1 MAKII
6 KVVTERDIG
15 DGLIIK
21 NGKLKANVDGTT
33 IVVEGGKL
41 VAKIPEAGVDLRVNA
56 IAADKATGKL
66 KLTVAD
72 ADGGNQTTVETT
84 LAELLVVSA
93 EADNLAEV
101 KDDGIFV
108 GKAKV
113 VEAVKDPKT
122 VKALAE
128 LLKGDE
134 LQGLDGTSIGYV
146 LPKAEEAEEA
156 AA

>member
-1 MAKII
+1 MAKI

-15 DGLIIK
+15 DGLIIE
-21 NGKLKANVDGTT
+21 NGKLKANVDGVT

-41 VAKIPEAGVDLRVNA
+41 VAKIPEAGVDLRVTK
-56 IAADKATGKL
+56 IKADKATGKL
-66 KLTVAD
+66 KVTVDDGA
-72 ADGGNQTTVETT
+72 GGNEQTVETS

-101 KDDGIFV
+101 KDDGIYV

-113 VEAVKDPKT
+113 VEAVKDPET

-146 LPKAEEAEEA
+146 LPKAANAEL
-156 AA
+156 

>member
-1 MAKII
+1 MAKI
-6 KVVTERDIG
+6 KVVTERDVG
-15 DGLIIK
+15 TGLEIANQKLNVVVDDVTIK
-21 NGKLKANVDGTT
+21 IVDN
-33 IVVEGGKL
+33 KL
-41 VAKIPEAGVDLRVNA
+41 VAQIPESGVDLRVTK
-56 IAADKATGKL
+56 IKADKTTGKL
-66 KLTVAD
+66 KVTVD
-72 ADGGNQTTVETT
+72 DGAGSNEQTVETS

-113 VEAVKDPKT
+113 VEAVKDPET

-134 LQGLDGTSIGYV
+134 LQGLDGTTIGYV
-146 LPKAEEAEEA
+146 LHKAEEA

>member
-1 MAKII
+1 MAKIR
-6 KVVTERDIG
+6 VVTERDVG
-15 DGLIIK
+15 KGLEIADQKLNVVVDDVTIK
-21 NGKLKANVDGTT
+21 IVDN
-33 IVVEGGKL
+33 KL
-41 VAKIPEAGVDLRVNA
+41 VAQIPESGVDLRVTK
-56 IAADKATGKL
+56 IKADKATGKL
-66 KLTVAD
+66 KITVDDGA
-72 ADGGNQTTVETT
+72 GGNEQTVETT

-93 EADNLAEV
+93 EADNIAEV

-113 VEAVKDPKT
+113 VEILKEPET

-146 LPKAEEAEEA
+146 VRGAGTPSDA
-156 AA
+156 

>member
-1 MAKII
+1 MAKI

-15 DGLIIK
+15 KGLEIANQKLNVVVDDVTIK
-21 NGKLKANVDGTT
+21 IVDN
-33 IVVEGGKL
+33 KL
-41 VAKIPEAGVDLRVNA
+41 VAQIPEPGVDLRVNA

-72 ADGGNQTTVETT
+72 ATGGNETTVETT

-93 EADNLAEV
+93 EADNIAEV

-113 VEAVKDPKT
+113 VEAVKDPET

-128 LLKGDE
+128 LLKGDK
-134 LQGLDGTSIGYV
+134 LQGLDGTAIGYV
-146 LPKAEEAEEA
+146 LSGVGTVSDA
-156 AA
+156 

>member
-1 MAKII
+1 MAKI
-6 KVVTERDIG
+6 KVVTERDVG
-15 DGLIIK
+15 KGLEIANKKLNVVVDDVTIK
-21 NGKLKANVDGTT
+21 IVDN
-33 IVVEGGKL
+33 KL
-41 VAKIPEAGVDLRVNA
+41 VAQIPESGVDLRVNA

-113 VEAVKDPKT
+113 VEILKEPET
-122 VKALAE
+122 VKAFAE

-146 LPKAEEAEEA
+146 VRGAGTPSDA
-156 AA
+156 

>member
-1 MAKII
+1 MAKI
-6 KVVTERDIG
+6 KVVTERDVG
-15 DGLIIK
+15 KGLEIADTKLNVVVDDVTIK
-21 NGKLKANVDGTT
+21 IVDN
-33 IVVEGGKL
+33 KL
-41 VAKIPEAGVDLRVNA
+41 VAQIPESGVDLRVTA
-56 IAADKATGKL
+56 IKADKATGKL
-66 KLTVAD
+66 KVTVDDGA
-72 ADGGNQTTVETT
+72 GGNEQTIETS

-134 LQGLDGTSIGYV
+134 LQGLDGTTIGYV
-146 LPKAEEAEEA
+146 LPKAEAEAEA

>member
-1 MAKII
+1 MAKIR
-6 KVVTERDIG
+6 VVTERDIG
-15 DGLIIK
+15 KGLEIANQKLNVVVDDVTIK
-21 NGKLKANVDGTT
+21 IVDN
-33 IVVEGGKL
+33 KL
-41 VAKIPEAGVDLRVNA
+41 VAQIPETGVDLRVNA

-93 EADNLAEV
+93 EADNIAEV

-113 VEAVKDPKT
+113 VEILKEPET

-134 LQGLDGTSIGYV
+134 LQGLDGTTVGYV
-146 LPKAEEAEEA
+146 MRGAGTPSDA
-156 AA
+156 

>member
-1 MAKII
+1 MAKI

-15 DGLIIK
+15 KGLEIADQKLNVVVDDVTIK
-21 NGKLKANVDGTT
+21 IVDN
-33 IVVEGGKL
+33 KL
-41 VAKIPEAGVDLRVNA
+41 VAQIPATGVDLRVTK
-56 IAADKATGKL
+56 IKADKATGKL
-66 KLTVAD
+66 KVTVDDGA
-72 ADGGNQTTVETT
+72 GGNEQTVETS

-113 VEAVKDPKT
+113 VEAIKDPET

-134 LQGLDGTSIGYV
+134 LQGLDGTTIGYV
-146 LPKAEEAEEA
+146 LPKAANAEL
-156 AA
+156 

>member
-1 MAKII
+1 MAKI
-6 KVVTERDIG
+6 KVVTERDVG
-15 DGLIIK
+15 KGLEIANQKLNVLVDDVTIK
-21 NGKLKANVDGTT
+21 
-33 IVVEGGKL
+33 IVNNKL
-41 VAKIPEAGVDLRVNA
+41 VAQIPESGVDLR
-56 IAADKATGKL
+56 ITKIKADKATGKL
-66 KLTVAD
+66 KVTVDDGA
-72 ADGGNQTTVETT
+72 GGNEQTVETT

-93 EADNLAEV
+93 EADNIAEV

-113 VEAVKDPKT
+113 VEAVKDPET

-134 LQGLDGTSIGYV
+134 LQGLDGTTIGYV
-146 LPKAEEAEEA
+146 LLKAEEA

>member
-1 MAKII
+1 MAKIR
-6 KVVTERDIG
+6 VVTERDIG
-15 DGLIIK
+15 KGLEIANQKLNVVVDNVTIK
-21 NGKLKANVDGTT
+21 IVDN
-33 IVVEGGKL
+33 KL
-41 VAKIPEAGVDLRVNA
+41 VAQIPETGVDLRVTK
-56 IAADKATGKL
+56 IKADKATGKL
-66 KLTVAD
+66 KVTVDDGA
-72 ADGGNQTTVETT
+72 GGNEQTIETS

-113 VEAVKDPKT
+113 VEILKEPET

-146 LPKAEEAEEA
+146 VRGAGTPSDA
-156 AA
+156 

>member
-1 MAKII
+1 MAKI
-6 KVVTERDIG
+6 KVVTDRDIG
-15 DGLIIK
+15 KGLEIADQKLNVVVDDVTIK
-21 NGKLKANVDGTT
+21 IVDN
-33 IVVEGGKL
+33 KL
-41 VAKIPEAGVDLRVNA
+41 VAQIPESGVDLRVNA

-72 ADGGNQTTVETT
+72 ANGGNQTTAETT

-108 GKAKV
+108 SKAKV
-113 VEAVKDPKT
+113 VEAVKDPET

-146 LPKAEEAEEA
+146 LPKAEA
-156 AA
+156 AAA

>member
-1 MAKII
+1 MAKI

-15 DGLIIK
+15 DGLIIE
-21 NGKLKANVDGTT
+21 NGKLKVNVDGTT

-41 VAKIPEAGVDLRVNA
+41 VAKIPEAGVDLRVTA
-56 IAADKATGKL
+56 IKADKKTGKL
-66 KLTVAD
+66 KVTVAD
-72 ADGGNQTTVETT
+72 ADGGNEQTVETT
-84 LAELLVVSA
+84 LADLVAISQ
-93 EADNLAEV
+93 EADNLAEA
-101 KDDGIFV
+101 KDDGIYV

-113 VEAVKDPKT
+113 VEAIKDPET

-146 LPKAEEAEEA
+146 LPKAAEAAEAEL
-156 AA
+156 

>member
-1 MAKII
+1 MAKI

-15 DGLIIK
+15 KGLEIANQKLNVVVDDVTIK
-21 NGKLKANVDGTT
+21 IVDN
-33 IVVEGGKL
+33 KL
-41 VAKIPEAGVDLRVNA
+41 VAQIHESGVDLRVTK
-56 IAADKATGKL
+56 IKADKTTGKL
-66 KLTVAD
+66 KVTVD
-72 ADGGNQTTVETT
+72 DGAGSNEQTVETS

-113 VEAVKDPKT
+113 VEAVKDPET

-146 LPKAEEAEEA
+146 LPKAEA
-156 AA
+156 

>member
-1 MAKII
+1 MAKIR
-6 KVVTERDIG
+6 VVTERDVG
-15 DGLIIK
+15 KGLEIADTKLNVAVDDVTIK
-21 NGKLKANVDGTT
+21 
-33 IVVEGGKL
+33 IVNNKL
-41 VAKIPEAGVDLRVNA
+41 VAQIPESGVDLRVNA

-72 ADGGNQTTVETT
+72 ADGGNETTVETT

-93 EADNLAEV
+93 EADNITEV

-113 VEAVKDPKT
+113 VEILKEPET

-134 LQGLDGTSIGYV
+134 LQGLDGTTVGYV
-146 LPKAEEAEEA
+146 MRGAGTPSDA
-156 AA
+156 

>member
-1 MAKII
+1 MAKI
-6 KVVTERDIG
+6 KVVTEHDVG
-15 DGLIIK
+15 TGLEIANQKLNVLVDDVTIK
-21 NGKLKANVDGTT
+21 
-33 IVVEGGKL
+33 IVNNKL
-41 VAKIPEAGVDLRVNA
+41 VAQIPEAGVDLRVTK
-56 IAADKATGKL
+56 IKADKATGKL
-66 KLTVAD
+66 KVTVDDGA
-72 ADGGNQTTVETT
+72 GGNEQTIGTS

-113 VEAVKDPKT
+113 VEILKEPET

-134 LQGLDGTSIGYV
+134 LQGLDGTTIGYV
-146 LPKAEEAEEA
+146 MPGVGTASDA
-156 AA
+156 

>member
-1 MAKII
+1 MAKIR
-6 KVVTERDIG
+6 VVTERDVG
-15 DGLIIK
+15 KGLEIADQKLNVVVDDVTIK
-21 NGKLKANVDGTT
+21 IVDN
-33 IVVEGGKL
+33 KL
-41 VAKIPEAGVDLRVNA
+41 VAQIPESGVDLRVTA
-56 IAADKATGKL
+56 IKADKATGKL
-66 KLTVAD
+66 KVTVAD
-72 ADGGNQTTVETT
+72 ADGGNEKVLETT

-113 VEAVKDPKT
+113 VEAIKDPET

-134 LQGLDGTSIGYV
+134 LQSLGGTSIGYTMRGAGT
-146 LPKAEEAEEA
+146 PSDA
-156 AA
+156 

>member
-1 MAKII
+1 MAKI

-15 DGLIIK
+15 DGLIIE

-41 VAKIPEAGVDLRVNA
+41 VAKIPEAGVDLRVTA
-56 IAADKATGKL
+56 INADKATGKL
-66 KLTVAD
+66 KVTVSD
-72 ADGGNQTTVETT
+72 AEGGNSQTVETT
-84 LAELLVVSA
+84 LADLIAISQ
-93 EADNLAEV
+93 EAGNLAEA
-101 KDDGIFV
+101 KDDGIYV

-113 VEAVKDPKT
+113 VEAVKDPET

-134 LQGLDGTSIGYV
+134 LQGLDGTTIGYV
-146 LPKAEEAEEA
+146 LPKSEA
-156 AA
+156 

>member
-1 MAKII
+1 MAKI

-15 DGLIIK
+15 KGLEIADQKLNVVVDDVTIK
-21 NGKLKANVDGTT
+21 IVDN
-33 IVVEGGKL
+33 KL
-41 VAKIPEAGVDLRVNA
+41 VAQIPESGVDLRVNA

-72 ADGGNQTTVETT
+72 ANGGNQTTVETT

-108 GKAKV
+108 SKAKV
-113 VEAVKDPKT
+113 VEAVKDPET
-122 VKALAE
+122 VKVLAE

-146 LPKAEEAEEA
+146 LPKAEA
-156 AA
+156 AAA

>member
-1 MAKII
+1 MAKI
-6 KVVTERDIG
+6 KVVTDRDVG
-15 DGLIIK
+15 KGLEIANQKLNVVVDDVTIK
-21 NGKLKANVDGTT
+21 IVDN
-33 IVVEGGKL
+33 KL
-41 VAKIPEAGVDLRVNA
+41 VAQIPESGVDLRVTK
-56 IAADKATGKL
+56 IKADKATGRL
-66 KLTVAD
+66 KITVDDGA
-72 ADGGNQTTVETT
+72 GGNEKTVETT

-113 VEAVKDPKT
+113 VEVVKDPET

-134 LQGLDGTSIGYV
+134 LQGLDGTTIGYV
-146 LPKAEEAEEA
+146 LPKAAEAEL
-156 AA
+156 

>member
-1 MAKII
+1 MAKI

-15 DGLIIK
+15 DGLIIE

-41 VAKIPEAGVDLRVNA
+41 VAKIPEAGVDLRVTA
-56 IAADKATGKL
+56 IKADKKTGKL
-66 KLTVAD
+66 KVTVAD
-72 ADGGNQTTVETT
+72 ADGGNEQIVETT
-84 LAELLVVSA
+84 LADLVAISQ
-93 EADNLAEV
+93 EADNLAEA
-101 KDDGIFV
+101 KDDGIYV

-113 VEAVKDPKT
+113 VEAVKDPEM

-128 LLKGDE
+128 LLKGNE

-146 LPKAEEAEEA
+146 LPKAAEAEL
-156 AA
+156 

>member
-1 MAKII
+1 MAKI
-6 KVVTERDIG
+6 KVVTERDVG
-15 DGLIIK
+15 KGLEIANQKLNVVVDDVTIK
-21 NGKLKANVDGTT
+21 IVDN
-33 IVVEGGKL
+33 KL
-41 VAKIPEAGVDLRVNA
+41 VAQIPESGVDLRVTK
-56 IAADKATGKL
+56 IKADKATGKL
-66 KLTVAD
+66 KVTVDDGA
-72 ADGGNQTTVETT
+72 GGNEQTVETS

-101 KDDGIFV
+101 KDDGIYV

-113 VEAVKDPKT
+113 VEAVKDPET

-146 LPKAEEAEEA
+146 LPKAAEAEL
-156 AA
+156 

>member
-1 MAKII
+1 MAKI
-6 KVVTERDIG
+6 KVVTEHDVG
-15 DGLIIK
+15 TGLEIANQKLNVLVDNVTIK
-21 NGKLKANVDGTT
+21 
-33 IVVEGGKL
+33 IVNNKL
-41 VAKIPEAGVDLRVNA
+41 VAQIPEAGVDLR
-56 IAADKATGKL
+56 ITKIKADKATGKL
-66 KLTVAD
+66 KVTVDDGA
-72 ADGGNQTTVETT
+72 GGNEQTIETS

-113 VEAVKDPKT
+113 VEILKDPET

-134 LQGLDGTSIGYV
+134 LQGLDGTTIGYV
-146 LPKAEEAEEA
+146 MPGAGTASDA
-156 AA
+156 

>member
-1 MAKII
+1 MAKIR
-6 KVVTERDIG
+6 VVTERDIG
-15 DGLIIK
+15 KGLEIANQKLNVVVDDVTIK
-21 NGKLKANVDGTT
+21 IVDN
-33 IVVEGGKL
+33 KL
-41 VAKIPEAGVDLRVNA
+41 VAQIPETGVDLRVTK
-56 IAADKATGKL
+56 IKADKATGKL
-66 KLTVAD
+66 KVTVDDGA
-72 ADGGNQTTVETT
+72 GGNEQTIETS

-113 VEAVKDPKT
+113 VEILKEPET

-146 LPKAEEAEEA
+146 VHGAGTPSDA
-156 AA
+156 

>member
-1 MAKII
+1 MAKI
-6 KVVTERDIG
+6 KVVTEHDVG
-15 DGLIIK
+15 TGLEIANQKLNVLVDNVTIK
-21 NGKLKANVDGTT
+21 
-33 IVVEGGKL
+33 IVNNKL
-41 VAKIPEAGVDLRVNA
+41 VAQIPEAGVDLR
-56 IAADKATGKL
+56 ITKIKADKATGKL
-66 KLTVAD
+66 KVTVDDGA
-72 ADGGNQTTVETT
+72 GGNEQTIETS

-113 VEAVKDPKT
+113 VEILKEPET

-134 LQGLDGTSIGYV
+134 LQGLDGTTIGYV
-146 LPKAEEAEEA
+146 MPGVGTASDA
-156 AA
+156 